1 VTSSVLPAYE
11 RFAEIYDTA
20 YHFIDY
26 GQSAARVVNLIRA
39 RNLQART
46 LLDVACGT
54 GRHLELFAR
63 DFNVEGLDLSPS
75 MVARSTARLPGVRV
89 HQADMADFDLSR
101 RYDVVC
107 CLFRSIGYL
116 GTAARLERAIAAM
129 AKHLAPDG
137 LLLIEP
143 FFTPETY
150 YVDLVTLNEYRSDAL
165 SLAWMYV
172 SERIDAIA
180 RLRIHCLVGRSSGVE
195 HFVEMHEFGLF
206 ARDDFARA
214 FAEAGLSL
222 EYDPDWP
229 GGTGLYIG
237 RPL

>member
-1 VTSSVLPAYE
+1 VTPSVLPAYE

-26 GQSAARVVNLIRA
+26 EQSAARLFALVRA
-39 RNLQART
+39 RHPEART

-63 DFNVEGLDLSPS
+63 DFAVEGLDLSPA
-75 MVARSTARLPGVRV
+75 MIARATARVPAVRV

-101 RYDVVC
+101 RYDVIC
-107 CLFRSIGYL
+107 CLFRSIGYV
-116 GTAARLERAIAAM
+116 GTTARLDSAVAAM
-129 AKHLAPDG
+129 ARHLAPHG

-143 FFTPETY
+143 FFTPDTY
-150 YVDLVTLNEYRSDAL
+150 RVDLVTLNEYRSDTL

-172 SERIDAIA
+172 SERIGATA
-180 RLRIHCLVGRSSGVE
+180 RLRIHCLVGRPSGVE

-206 ARDDFARA
+206 TRADFTRS
-214 FAEAGLSL
+214 FAGAGLEL
-222 EYDPDWP
+222 EYDADWP

-237 RPL
+237 RLL